1 MVTRKTMLTLA
12 LLGLCAG
19 SALAV
24 EMVGV
29 EGSSNQYPAA
39 IDSSIGGK
47 NVKMRLTGTA
57 LRKKFVF
64 SVYTLGSYVQE
75 GVRIGSAEELAAADV
90 PKQLHLMM
98 ERDVAGKDMAEA
110 FAAAI
115 RANYAAP
122 TFDKELGG
130 LMNYMQANPVK
141 AGDQVWLTHVPGKGL
156 HITVVG
162 KAQMMIENVGFACA
176 VWEIYLGRNNLGDA
190 IKKGITSRL

>member
-1 MVTRKTMLTLA
+1 MMTQRTLLTVT
-12 LLGLCAG
+12 LLGLCVG

-29 EGSSNQYPAA
+29 DGSSNQYPAT
-39 IDSSIGGK
+39 IDSNIGGK
-47 NVKMRLTGTA
+47 NVKMRITGTA

-64 SVYTLGSYVQE
+64 SVYTLGSYIQD
-75 GVRIGSAEELAAADV
+75 GVRPGSAEELAAVDA
-90 PKQLHLMM
+90 PKQLHMIM

-115 RANYAAP
+115 RANYPAP
-122 TFDKELGG
+122 NFDKELGG
-130 LMNYMQANPVK
+130 LMNYMEANPVK
-141 AGDQVWLTHVPGKGL
+141 AGDQVWLTHVPGKGM

-162 KAQMMIENVGFACA
+162 KAQMMIDNVAFARA